1 MIAVGIV
8 GKALL
13 PCILLL
19 CVSLARAQDIRIA
32 VAGSMTGSLAEAGD
46 EVKRGAELAA
56 KDINAAGGVNGR
68 KIILSIEDDACDP
81 KQAVSVANHVV
92 GEQIALVDGHVC
104 SGASIPASA
113 VYAEYG
119 VLMMT
124 PASVNSKLTD
134 DAFAK
139 GWPTIMR
146 LYARDD
152 NQGKMVGAW
161 MADRYRDKKIAFVHD
176 KSTYGKNL
184 ADQVKANLN
193 AAGVREILYVGIN
206 LAKRTTPQLS
216 AS

>member
-1 MIAVGIV
+1 
-8 GKALL
+8 
-13 PCILLL
+13 
-19 CVSLARAQDIRIA
+19 
-32 VAGSMTGSLAEAGD
+32 MTGSLAEAGD

-56 KDINAAGGVNGR
+56 GDINATGGVNGR
-68 KIILSIEDDACDP
+68 RVVLSIEDDACHP

-134 DAFAK
+134 NAFAK

-152 NQGKMVGAW
+152 NQCQAPSWNENMKCFLDLAINSENIGRPCS
-161 MADRYRDKKIAFVHD
+161 RY
-176 KSTYGKNL
+176 
-184 ADQVKANLN
+184 
-193 AAGVREILYVGIN
+193 
-206 LAKRTTPQLS
+206 
-216 AS
+216 

>member
-1 MIAVGIV
+1 MNDVSARSIKRFSKFGGCCAMIAVRIV
-8 GKALL
+8 GNALL
-13 PCILLL
+13 HCILLL

-56 KDINAAGGVNGR
+56 KDINEAGGVNGR
-68 KIILSIEDDACDP
+68 KIVLSIEDDACDP

-134 DAFAK
+134 NAFAK

-146 LYARDD
+146 FYARDD
-152 NQGKMVGAW
+152 NQGKMVP
-161 MADRYRDKKIAFVHD
+161 DIPSLVCER
-176 KSTYGKNL
+176 
-184 ADQVKANLN
+184 
-193 AAGVREILYVGIN
+193 
-206 LAKRTTPQLS
+206 
-216 AS
+216 ASGSPMRR